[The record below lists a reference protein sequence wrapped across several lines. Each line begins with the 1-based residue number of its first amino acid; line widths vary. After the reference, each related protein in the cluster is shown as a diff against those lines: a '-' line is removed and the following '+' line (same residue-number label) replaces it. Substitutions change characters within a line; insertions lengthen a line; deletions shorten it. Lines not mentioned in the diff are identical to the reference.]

1 MKNQK
6 KLFLFFNLYDKI
18 NVVNVKYQTRGGIKV
33 GLLKK
38 ILSNDEDVF
47 SENITGDEYYD
58 LKPEEALKEN
68 DGSTKMIL
76 LEPRAYSEAQ
86 QIADHLKMRNTVV
99 VNLKRV
105 TSDQA
110 KRIIDFL
117 AGTIYAI
124 GGDLQKIGGGIFLCT
139 PNNINIQG
147 KITEETEGK
156 DIHDNDD
163 INIEW

>member
-1 MKNQK
+1 MGFLKNI
-6 KLFLFFNLYDKI
+6 FNK
-18 NVVNVKYQTRGGIKV
+18 
-33 GLLKK
+33 
-38 ILSNDEDVF
+38 DEDVF
-47 SENITGDEYYD
+47 DDNTSDNEYYE
-58 LKPEEALKEN
+58 LSAEEALNEN
-68 DGSTKMIL
+68 DGNNKMIL
-76 LEPRAYSEAQ
+76 LEPRAYSESQ
-86 QIADHLKMRNTVV
+86 QIADHLKARNTVV

-139 PNNINIQG
+139 PNNVNIQG
-147 KITEETEGK
+147 KITDDKEGK

>member
-1 MKNQK
+1 MGM
-6 KLFLFFNLYDKI
+6 FDKI
-18 NVVNVKYQTRGGIKV
+18 FGKENVG
-33 GLLKK
+33 
-38 ILSNDEDVF
+38 
-47 SENITGDEYYD
+47 SEISEDEYYSLGID
-58 LKPEEALKEN
+58 EAYKDSNSEGN
-68 DGSTKMIL
+68 KMIL
-76 LEPRAYSEAQ
+76 LEPRAYSESQ
-86 QIADHLKMRNTVV
+86 QIADHLKKRNTVV

-110 KRIIDFL
+110 KRIVDFL

-147 KITEETEGK
+147 KITDDTDGK

>member
-1 MKNQK
+1 M
-6 KLFLFFNLYDKI
+6 
-18 NVVNVKYQTRGGIKV
+18 

-105 TSDQA
+105 TTDQA

-139 PNNINIQG
+139 PKNINIQG

-163 INIEW
+163 IIIEW

>member
-1 MKNQK
+1 M
-6 KLFLFFNLYDKI
+6 
-18 NVVNVKYQTRGGIKV
+18 

-38 ILSNDEDVF
+38 ILSNDEEVF